1 MQRSRRRLSLTVTT
15 VLTLTSALAIVTA
28 PAASA
33 DRGPDLSSRAAIES
47 YLISIGFDPS
57 EAVWQEGLRNYAGAS
72 CPGVDWNCVPAD
84 VPIVQIA
91 APLGTNVFSCT
102 GLDCVAVQVVPLGA
116 GQNEADCERGDR
128 HADAAVQ
135 SCLIAQSNTTGNNNA
150 VINQSIEQKG
160 AEVTARQ
167 VARIEQTNGSGKNL
181 AGFHQVITQSSIVRG
196 TIQSQQAHQAATLD
210 QETTTGSN
218 TSNVDQRQ
226 NQTQKASGTTDTIT
240 QEQNTVLGTDV
251 TCDRPTDADFDQM
264 KNQCVD
270 ALQNSSLTAGAAIN
284 LTLRQLIRESQ
295 SASNAP
301 AVDQEQGS
309 LSGFHGQEG
318 SVVQNSSAPVFAD
331 PIQET
336 IQGQTATAI
345 SGGVN
350 PGDQFKDTGDPR
362 CCAMQTINMSSAADI
377 TQRTNQSASSDGAIQ
392 VARFSGNCES
402 SGTCHVF
409 QSATIDGSTDT
420 NECPDPDDSEAPD
433 NVCHEEQV
441 CTEVVGESE
450 ETETQCLPPL
460 T

>member
-1 MQRSRRRLSLTVTT
+1 VGAT
-15 VLTLTSALAIVTA
+15 VLALTSALAIVTA

-33 DRGPDLSSRAAIES
+33 NRGPDLSSRAAIDE
-47 YLISIGFDPS
+47 YLISIGVDPS

-72 CPGVDWNCVPAD
+72 CPGVGWNCVPAD

-91 APLGTNVFSCT
+91 APLGSNVFSCT
-102 GLDCVAVQVVPLGA
+102 GLDCVAVQVALGA
-116 GQNEADCERGDR
+116 GQNDADCERGDK
-128 HADAAVQ
+128 HADDAVQ
-135 SCLIAQSNTTGNNNA
+135 TCLIAQANTTGNNNA
-150 VINQSIEQKG
+150 VVNQSIEQKG
-160 AEVTARQ
+160 AVVTARQ
-167 VARIEQTNGSGKNL
+167 VARIEQTNESGKNL
-181 AGFHQVITQSSIVRG
+181 AGFRQVINQSSQVTG
-196 TIQSQQAHQAATLD
+196 TVQSQQAHQAATLD

-218 TSNVDQRQ
+218 TSTIDQRQ
-226 NQTQKASGTTDTIT
+226 NQTQKASGTTDVIE
-240 QEQNTVLGTDV
+240 QRQNTVVEVDPSPAFV
-251 TCDRPTDADFDQM
+251 CDRPEDDPDFGQP

-270 ALQNSSLTAGAAIN
+270 ALQNSSLTAGGDID

-309 LSGFHGQEG
+309 LSGLHGQEG

-362 CCAMQTINMSSAADI
+362 CCATQIINMDSAADI

-402 SGTCHVF
+402 SGSCHVF
-409 QSATIDGSTDT
+409 QSATIDGDTDT
-420 NECPDPDDSEAPD
+420 NECTDTDPPGICE
-433 NVCHEEQV
+433 EEQI

-450 ETETQCLPPL
+450 ETETQCLPPPEL